1 MTGAISRGILLK
13 DFEDMT
19 VGQIVDY
26 CKTYN
31 EMNKPKDEK
40 ESESTTRKAAQ
51 SDFDRF

>member
-31 EMNKPKDEK
+31 EVNYPKDEK
-40 ESESTTRKAAQ
+40 EKKNSNRDANQ